1 MLSHHCAVNRGSLCR
16 RVSTFHNGHGTM
28 GINFHFDQGRKK
40 KAEFNYD
47 YFYRSLSPF
56 YPFFLQIEHLDFVA
70 KDKCDMMANSKPT
83 HVYGVA
89 VPVMS
94 SVSISDPVFQACS
107 MLNTGDFC
115 EIQIDVLGPKLVS
128 GLCTLDF
135 HGKSTSTGVS
145 TQRCVCV
152 GIVRSRTA
160 LLKVMDGFLI

>member
-1 MLSHHCAVNRGSLCR
+1 MAMVPWESISILIRGEKKGLNLIMTTFLPFSLAFLS
-16 RVSTFHNGHGTM
+16 
-28 GINFHFDQGRKK
+28 
-40 KAEFNYD
+40 
-47 YFYRSLSPF
+47 
-56 YPFFLQIEHLDFVA
+56 FFLQIEHLDFVA

-89 VPVMS
+89 VPVLS

-145 TQRCVCV
+145 TQRRVCV

-160 LLKVMDGFLI
+160 LLKVMDGFLL

>member
-1 MLSHHCAVNRGSLCR
+1 
-16 RVSTFHNGHGTM
+16 
-28 GINFHFDQGRKK
+28 
-40 KAEFNYD
+40 
-47 YFYRSLSPF
+47 
-56 YPFFLQIEHLDFVA
+56 
-70 KDKCDMMANSKPT
+70 MMANSKPT

-89 VPVMS
+89 VPVLS

-145 TQRCVCV
+145 TQRHVCV